1 MQSERRLARDLPA
14 APAAS
19 DELAEGLMLL
29 RASALKTIRLQ
40 LAIER
45 HDRRVALE
53 AMDDLV
59 ALDDELQKVLA
70 GIPAP
75 DDFADLQAALSIERS
90 RLDHEKLGLAAGV
103 ITGRTQPE
111 PVRLPEPPQPQ
122 TPAFVQ
128 DAPAFP
134 ADEWHRLRYVAED
147 DGRSAKGRWLWAV
160 TFLTLVTASVAAA
173 YWLGY
178 LEVVRDW
185 ALP

>member
-1 MQSERRLARDLPA
+1 MQSERRIAPDLPA

-29 RASALKTIRLQ
+29 RASSLKTIRLQ

-103 ITGRTQPE
+103 ITERSQPQS
-111 PVRLPEPPQPQ
+111 VRVPDPPQPQ
-122 TPAFVQ
+122 PLAIIE

-134 ADEWHRLRYVAED
+134 ADEWHRLRYVAEE
-147 DGRSAKGRWLWAV
+147 DGKSSKRRWLWAAALLAFV
-160 TFLTLVTASVAAA
+160 AALAAAA

>member
-1 MQSERRLARDLPA
+1 MQSERRIAPDLPA
-14 APAAS
+14 VPAAS

-29 RASALKTIRLQ
+29 RASSLKTIRLQ

-103 ITGRTQPE
+103 ITERSQPE
-111 PVRLPEPPQPQ
+111 PVRLPDPPQPQ
-122 TPAFVQ
+122 PPAFVQ

-134 ADEWHRLRYVAED
+134 ADEWHRLRYVAEG
-147 DGRSAKGRWLWAV
+147 DGKSPRRRWVWAV
-160 TFLTLVTASVAAA
+160 AFLTLVTALVAAA

-178 LEVVRDW
+178 LEVIRDW

>member
-1 MQSERRLARDLPA
+1 MQSQRRIAPDLPA
-14 APAAS
+14 VPAAS

-29 RASALKTIRLQ
+29 RASSLKTIRLQ

-103 ITGRTQPE
+103 ITERSQPE
-111 PVRLPEPPQPQ
+111 PVRLPDPPQPQ
-122 TPAFVQ
+122 TRAFVQ

-134 ADEWHRLRYVAED
+134 ADEWHRLRYVAEA
-147 DGRSAKGRWLWAV
+147 DGKSPRRRWVWAAA
-160 TFLTLVTASVAAA
+160 FLILAALVAAT

-178 LEVVRDW
+178 LEVIRDW

>member
-1 MQSERRLARDLPA
+1 MQSERRIAPDLRAVPTA
-14 APAAS
+14 G

-103 ITGRTQPE
+103 ITERTQPE
-111 PVRLPEPPQPQ
+111 PVRVPDPPQPQ
-122 TPAFVQ
+122 PLAM

-134 ADEWHRLRYVAED
+134 TDEWHRLRYVAEE
-147 DGRSAKGRWLWAV
+147 DGKPSKGRWLWAAAILA
-160 TFLTLVTASVAAA
+160 FVTALFAAA

>member
-1 MQSERRLARDLPA
+1 
-14 APAAS
+14 
-19 DELAEGLMLL
+19 
-29 RASALKTIRLQ
+29 
-40 LAIER
+40 
-45 HDRRVALE
+45 
-53 AMDDLV
+53 MDDLV

-103 ITGRTQPE
+103 ITERSQPQSG
-111 PVRLPEPPQPQ
+111 RLPDPPPPQP
-122 TPAFVQ
+122 PAVVQ

-147 DGRSAKGRWLWAV
+147 VGKSSKRRWVWVVA
-160 TFLTLVTASVAAA
+160 FLALVAALVAA